1 MCWTCLLIWS
11 IHLPAHLLI
20 VVDLD
25 ECSSQPNTCGPKATC
40 RNTLGYYACDCNMG
54 HRSINHTHCQGE
66 LLLLNLL
73 VTPAGEVK
81 KGNASKHRRKMLQS
95 NLMPSLMSSIFQ
107 PIFRLPE
114 SADILHSTIFRFA
127 NSAVCVAILQISLD
141 LQAAQP
147 GSAICCSI
155 CRLCST

>member
-1 MCWTCLLIWS
+1 M
-11 IHLPAHLLI
+11 I

-25 ECSSQPNTCGPKATC
+25 ECLSQPNTCGPKATC
-40 RNTLGYYACDCNMG
+40 RNTLGHYACDCNLG
-54 HRSINHTHCQGE
+54 YRSINHTHCQGE

-73 VTPAGEVK
+73 VTPAGELEKV
-81 KGNASKHRRKMLQS
+81 NASKHRRKGLES

-127 NSAVCVAILQISLD
+127 NSAVCVAH
-141 LQAAQP
+141 
-147 GSAICCSI
+147 SAD
-155 CRLCST
+155 